1 MREDAEISAFV
12 PVSATRVE
20 TVSLPRTKKSACGDR
35 GAAWCLELGAA
46 DGGSAGDEVA
56 SGHKQL
62 SVYRVNAGHAGLRLY
77 EHRLP
82 LSDLMHSAC
91 RWWREAAPAANV
103 LGRSALG
110 MLCLRSAHQT
120 GTPPSVS
127 PVPQRGSLARRIGG
141 TRGRGETYSA
151 RRVFRFKTKTPA
163 TSPSSGVRGPVCAI
177 GSPKAANPN
186 VPASAGA
193 FSPGTP
199 GQRGALD

>member
-1 MREDAEISAFV
+1 
-12 PVSATRVE
+12 
-20 TVSLPRTKKSACGDR
+20 
-35 GAAWCLELGAA
+35 
-46 DGGSAGDEVA
+46 
-56 SGHKQL
+56 
-62 SVYRVNAGHAGLRLY
+62 
-77 EHRLP
+77 
-82 LSDLMHSAC
+82 MHSAC

-177 GSPKAANPN
+177 GSPRLPTQTCPPRRGLFHPEH
-186 VPASAGA
+186 PASEVRWTDGPRAA
-193 FSPGTP
+193 
-199 GQRGALD
+199 QRGGEYGSPSRDQRNAAGFPFCIAASG